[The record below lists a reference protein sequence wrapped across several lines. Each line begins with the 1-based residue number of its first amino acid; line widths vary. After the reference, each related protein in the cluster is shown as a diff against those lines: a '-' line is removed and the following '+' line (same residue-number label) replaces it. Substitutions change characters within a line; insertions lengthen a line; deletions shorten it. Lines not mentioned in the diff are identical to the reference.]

1 MPQID
6 LSLDAAPVNG
16 AATPRAGRPVA
27 LRAPVAWLCHL
38 VRGATLAYAAVA
50 VAVLIVAPIKP
61 DWLFAEAGRAIGGTI
76 GDVPLSLRLAAEL
89 PVGAGVVA
97 SIVMMVMLFRLF
109 GRLAAGDLFAPA
121 TTRLLRAAAGW
132 ALAGLILD
140 ILARPIVSV
149 ILTLDRGPGQ
159 RLLVLG
165 VDSQD
170 LVNLIFTGT
179 MLVLAHVMAQ
189 AGRLADDSATIV

>member
-1 MPQID
+1 MPQMDDTLILPPTD
-6 LSLDAAPVNG
+6 T
-16 AATPRAGRPVA
+16 ATPRAGRPVTP
-27 LRAPVAWLCHL
+27 RAPVAWLCHL
-38 VRGATLAYAAVA
+38 VRGATLAYAGVA
-50 VAVLIVAPIKP
+50 VAVLIMAPIKP
-61 DWLFAEAGRAIGGTI
+61 DWLFAEAGRSIGGAI
-76 GDVPLSLRLAAEL
+76 ADVPLNLRLAAEL

-97 SIVMMVMLFRLF
+97 SIVMMLMLFRLF
-109 GRLAAGDLFAPA
+109 GRLAAGDLFTPA

-132 ALAGLILD
+132 ALASLILD

-165 VDSQD
+165 ADTQD

-179 MLVLAHVMAQ
+179 MLIMAHVMTQ